1 MRGCVSYA
9 FRLRS
14 QAFIFAVSPT
24 VLGGVSQLSVG
35 QWWRIIGSF
44 TPLTIVFFVFFSI
57 RVFFQQNR

>member
-44 TPLTIVFFVFFSI
+44 TPLTIVFLEKI
-57 RVFFQQNR
+57 TD